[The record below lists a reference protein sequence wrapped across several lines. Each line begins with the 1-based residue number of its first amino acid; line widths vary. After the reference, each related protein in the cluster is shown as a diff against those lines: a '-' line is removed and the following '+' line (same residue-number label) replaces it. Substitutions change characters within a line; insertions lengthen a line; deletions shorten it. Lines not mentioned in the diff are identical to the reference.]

1 MGETVSGESSRERMM
16 HAVGFHEHGDI
27 EKFQLLEVKRPVPT
41 DDEVLVDVAAAALN
55 HQDLFAVRELDHYV
69 PEYPFWG
76 GGDISGRITE
86 LGEDVDGWSIGDPVV
101 VNPAVTCGEC
111 EFCIQ
116 GEHSM
121 CKHYQVYGEH
131 RKGGFAEYVTVPA
144 ENLERVPENYDLVTA
159 AAVPLAAATAWR
171 ALSTRG
177 QIKPF
182 EDVLIVGA
190 TGGVGTY
197 AIQIAKNVF
206 NVNTLYATT
215 STEEKAEFL
224 RDIGV
229 DHVINYTEE
238 NFDERIWEMTNKR
251 GVDVVYNNV
260 GGNTWVPAM
269 RSLRNGGRLIV
280 SGATAGPNPETEI
293 RLIFVRQLEVIGSTQ
308 NSRKDFQEVLEYVW
322 NGTIEPIVQEAYPLE
337 EFDRAFSKMANRE
350 LHGKVLLSQE

>member
-1 MGETVSGESSRERMM
+1 MN
-16 HAVGFHEHGDI
+16 AVGFHDHGDI
-27 EKFQLLEVKRPVPT
+27 DSFELLTVDKPEPRA
-41 DDEVLVDVAAAALN
+41 DEVLVDVAAAALN

-69 PEYPFWG
+69 PDYPFWG
-76 GGDISGRITE
+76 GGDISGQIAT
-86 LGEDVDGWSIGDPVV
+86 LGENVEGWSSGDRVV

-111 EFCIQ
+111 EHCIQ

-121 CKHYQVYGEH
+121 CVDYNVYGEH

-144 ENLERVPENYDLVTA
+144 ENLVAVPEHYDLIEA
-159 AAVPLAAATAWR
+159 AGAPLAASTAWR

-177 QIKPF
+177 GLEPY

-197 AIQIAKNVF
+197 SVQIAKNVF
-206 NVNTLYATT
+206 NVDTLYATT

-224 RDIGV
+224 RDLGV

-238 NFDERIWEMTNKR
+238 NFAERIWEMTDKR
-251 GVDVVYNNV
+251 GVDAVYNNV

-269 RSLRNGGRLIV
+269 RALRNGGRLIV

-308 NSRKDFQEVLEYVW
+308 NSRKDFKEIMEYIWDGTVEPVIQETYPIAEYQ
-322 NGTIEPIVQEAYPLE
+322 T
-337 EFDRAFSKMANRE
+337 AFEKMAGRE
-350 LHGKVLLSQE
+350 LYGKILLTQE

>member
-1 MGETVSGESSRERMM
+1 MSSSAELPSTMS
-16 HAVGFHEHGDI
+16 AVGFREHGDI
-27 EKFQLLEVKRPVPT
+27 ENFELLEVERPEPGQG
-41 DDEVLVDVAAAALN
+41 EVLVDVAAAALN

-69 PEYPFWG
+69 PDYPFWG
-76 GGDISGRITE
+76 GGDISGRIAK
-86 LGEDVDGWSIGDPVV
+86 LGDDVDGWSVGDRVV

-121 CKHYQVYGEH
+121 CAEYKVYGEH
-131 RKGGFAEYVTVPA
+131 RKGGFAEYVTVPE
-144 ENLERVPENYDLVTA
+144 ENLVTVPDEYDLEEA
-159 AAVPLAAATAWR
+159 AAAPLAAATAWR

-177 QIKPF
+177 DIKPY

-197 AIQIAKNVF
+197 SVQIAKNVF
-206 NVNTLYATT
+206 NVDTLYATT
-215 STEEKAEFL
+215 STAEKAEFL
-224 RDIGV
+224 RGLGV

-238 NFDERIWEMTNKR
+238 DFDERIWEMTNKR

-280 SGATAGPNPETEI
+280 SGATAGPNPPTEI

-308 NSRKDFQEVLEYVW
+308 NSRQDFNEIMSHIWDGAV
-322 NGTIEPIVQEAYPLE
+322 EPIIQATYPLE
-337 EFDRAFSKMANRE
+337 EYHTAFEKMADRE
-350 LHGKVLLSQE
+350 LYGKVLLTQD